1 MIFLQ
6 REFMAAVC
14 MSLLTTLF
22 AVNVSDLSEEAGLL
36 PRLLI
41 CFMAGVNVLQYVLA
55 LYRRGGRNLLDAL
68 KAYPFP
74 LVLKLFAL
82 TLAYIAVLLPLGFY
96 AASFL
101 YFWAGSLLANPT
113 PLNGRIVTQR
123 ALGCALFVGG
133 LWLLFSWGLGVL
145 IPLGE
150 IWP

>member
-14 MSLLTTLF
+14 MNLLTVLF
-22 AVNVSDLSEEAGLL
+22 AVNVPDLSEEAGLL
-36 PRLLI
+36 PRLLVS
-41 CFMAGVNVLQYVLA
+41 FMVGVNVLQYALA
-55 LYRRGGRNLLDAL
+55 LCRRGGAMPEAL
-68 KAYPFP
+68 KGYPFP
-74 LVLKLFAL
+74 LVLKLFSF
-82 TLAYIAVLLPLGFY
+82 TLVYIATLLVLGFY
-96 AASFL
+96 VASFL

-113 PLNGRIVTQR
+113 PLNGRIVALR

-150 IWP
+150 LWP

>member
-14 MSLLTTLF
+14 MSLLTVLF
-22 AVNVSDLSEEAGLL
+22 AVNVLPDLSEEAGLL
-36 PRLLI
+36 PRLLV
-41 CFMAGVNVLQYVLA
+41 CFMVGVNVLQYALA
-55 LYRRGGRNLLDAL
+55 LCRRGGAMPEAL
-68 KAYPFP
+68 KGYPFP
-74 LVLKLFAL
+74 LVLKLFSF
-82 TLAYIAVLLPLGFY
+82 TLAYIATLLVLGFY
-96 AASFL
+96 VASFL

-113 PLNGRIVTQR
+113 PLNGRIVALR

-150 IWP
+150 LWP

>member
-6 REFMAAVC
+6 REFMAAIC
-14 MSLLTTLF
+14 MTLLTALF
-22 AVNVSDLSEEAGLL
+22 ALNVSDMSEEAGLL
-36 PRLLI
+36 PPLLI
-41 CFMAGVNVLQYVLA
+41 CFMAGVNVLQYILA
-55 LYRRGGRNLLDAL
+55 LYRRKGGNLL
-68 KAYPFP
+68 
-74 LVLKLFAL
+74 AL
-82 TLAYIAVLLPLGFY
+82 TLGYIAVLLPLGFY

-101 YFWAGSLLANPT
+101 YLWAGSLLANPT
-113 PLNGRIVTQR
+113 PLNGRIAALR

>member
-14 MSLLTTLF
+14 MSLLTVLF
-22 AVNVSDLSEEAGLL
+22 AVNVPDLSEEAGLL
-36 PRLLI
+36 PRLLV
-41 CFMAGVNVLQYVLA
+41 CFMAGVNVLQYALA
-55 LYRRGGRNLLDAL
+55 LYRREEGNLPEAL
-68 KAYPFP
+68 KGYPFP
-74 LVLKLFAL
+74 LVLKLSAL
-82 TLAYIAVLLPLGFY
+82 TLADIAVVLALGFY

-101 YFWAGSLLANPT
+101 YFLAGSLLANPA
-113 PLNGRIVTQR
+113 PLNGRIVALR